1 MADIA
6 KTAANV
12 RLVDAVQA
20 RTFPGIANAAL
31 DAGTFVYYTSGKLAA
46 TDADDVATSECVG
59 MVTQTVAADA
69 PCTVLYDGMVAGF
82 TLTDQDA
89 GDPLFLSTT
98 AGAIADAAPTA
109 TGDVV
114 NPVARVIQST
124 HPTGQKLLL
133 VQVVPQALVAIPAP

>member
-6 KTAANV
+6 KTAASV
-12 RLVDAVQA
+12 RLVEAVKA
-20 RTFPGIANAAL
+20 RTFPGISNAAL
-31 DAGTFVYYTSGKLAA
+31 DAGDFVYYTGGKLAK
-46 TDADDVATSECVG
+46 TDADAVASSECVG
-59 MVTQTVAADA
+59 MVTQTVAAADQ
-69 PCTVLYDGMVAGF
+69 PVTVLYDGMVAGF

-98 AGAIADAAPTA
+98 AGAIADAAPSA
-109 TGDVV
+109 SGDVV

-133 VQVVPQALVAIPAP
+133 VQVSPKTLVAIA